1 MIIQKFV
8 LYINNLLYQKVFFYS
23 FIDTVKNIC
32 NKTLTF
38 KFKRKRLLLSE
49 KNKKTK
55 VIGYAR
61 ASHNEF
67 EYLEEQIKH
76 LKKEGCSL
84 VFSEFV
90 SLDEE
95 IKPQLNKAINF
106 LSNGDELLI
115 TQLDRA
121 FKNKKECLITIDK
134 LINNNI
140 KLRTLTGFFAANEST
155 NTNSSIFKFLYELDN
170 LKDRS
175 LSERKKEQILRRK
188 LSGNNL
194 GGRPKIS
201 PLKESLVI
209 RLRNEGYSYRSI
221 RSQTGIALST
231 IRRVIL
237 EGELK

>member
-1 MIIQKFV
+1 M
-8 LYINNLLYQKVFFYS
+8 FFYL

-38 KFKRKRLLLSE
+38 KFKRKHILLSE
-49 KNKKTK
+49 KNKSSKA
-55 VIGYAR
+55 IGYAR
-61 ASHNEF
+61 ATHNEF
-67 EYLEEQIKH
+67 ENLEEQIKN
-76 LKKEGCSL
+76 LKEEGCSL
-84 VFSEFV
+84 VFSEFI

-95 IKPQLNKAINF
+95 TKPELNKAISC
-106 LSNGDELLI
+106 LSKGDQLII

-121 FKNKKECLITIDK
+121 FKNKKECLMTINK
-134 LINNNI
+134 LINKDI
-140 KLRTLTGFFAANEST
+140 KLRTLTGFFAANESP
-155 NTNSSIFKFLYELDN
+155 NENSSIFKILYELDN
-170 LKDRS
+170 LEDKS
-175 LSERKKEQILRRK
+175 LGERKREQLLRRK

-237 EGELK
+237 EGELT

>member
-1 MIIQKFV
+1 M
-8 LYINNLLYQKVFFYS
+8 FFYL

-32 NKTLTF
+32 NKTLPF

-49 KNKKTK
+49 KNKNSKS
-55 VIGYAR
+55 IGYAR
-61 ASHNEF
+61 ATHNEF
-67 EYLEEQIKH
+67 DYLEEQIKI
-76 LKKEGCSL
+76 LKKEGCNL
-84 VFSEFV
+84 VFSEMI

-95 IKPQLNKAINF
+95 IKPQLNKAINY
-106 LSNGDELLI
+106 LAKGDQLLI

-121 FKNKKECLITIDK
+121 FKNKKECLITINK
-134 LINNNI
+134 LINKDI
-140 KLRTLTGFFAANEST
+140 QLRTLTGFFAAKESS
-155 NTNSSIFKFLYELDN
+155 NANSSIFKILYELDN
-170 LKDRS
+170 LEHKS
-175 LSERKKEQILRRK
+175 LGERKKEQLLRRK

-201 PLKESLVI
+201 ALKESLVI

-237 EGELK
+237 EGEST

>member
-1 MIIQKFV
+1 M
-8 LYINNLLYQKVFFYS
+8 
-23 FIDTVKNIC
+23 
-32 NKTLTF
+32 TF

-49 KNKKTK
+49 KNKNSKT
-55 VIGYAR
+55 IGYAR
-61 ASHNEF
+61 ATHNEY
-67 EYLEEQIKH
+67 EHLEEQIKI
-76 LKKEGCSL
+76 LKEEGCSL
-84 VFSEFV
+84 VFSEFI

-95 IKPQLNKAINF
+95 IKPQLNKAMSY
-106 LSNGDELLI
+106 LSKGDQLII

-121 FKNKKECLITIDK
+121 FKNKKECLRTINK
-134 LINNNI
+134 LINKDI
-140 KLRTLTGFFAANEST
+140 KLRTVTGFFAANKSPNEI
-155 NTNSSIFKFLYELDN
+155 SSIFKILYELDN
-170 LKDRS
+170 LEDES
-175 LSERKKEQILRRK
+175 LGERKKEQLLRRK

-237 EGELK
+237 EGELT

>member
-1 MIIQKFV
+1 M
-8 LYINNLLYQKVFFYS
+8 FFYLFS
-23 FIDTVKNIC
+23 DTVNNIL

-49 KNKKTK
+49 KNKNCK

-61 ASHNEF
+61 ATSNES
-67 EYLEEQIKH
+67 EYLEEQINK
-76 LKKEGCSL
+76 LKEEGCSI
-84 VFSEFV
+84 VFSEFI

-95 IKPQLNKAINF
+95 IKPQLNKAISC
-106 LSNGDELLI
+106 LSKGDELKI

-121 FKNKKECLITIDK
+121 FKSKKECLETINK
-134 LINNNI
+134 LINKGNR
-140 KLRTLTGFFAANEST
+140 LRTLTGFHTINDCS
-155 NTNSSIFKFLYELDN
+155 NTNYSIFKILYELDN
-170 LKDRS
+170 LEENN
-175 LSERKKEQILRRK
+175 LSERKKEKLSRRK

-201 PLKESLVI
+201 PLKESLVT

-221 RSQTGIALST
+221 RAQTGIALST

>member
-1 MIIQKFV
+1 M
-8 LYINNLLYQKVFFYS
+8 FFFL

-49 KNKKTK
+49 KYKSSKA
-55 VIGYAR
+55 IGYAR
-61 ASHNEF
+61 ATHNEF
-67 EYLEEQIKH
+67 KNLEEQIKN
-76 LKKEGCSL
+76 LKEEGCSL
-84 VFSEFV
+84 VFSELI

-95 IKPQLNKAINF
+95 IKPQLNKAINS
-106 LSNGDELLI
+106 LSKGDQLII

-121 FKNKKECLITIDK
+121 FKNKKECLRTINK
-134 LINNNI
+134 LFNNDI
-140 KLRTLTGFFAANEST
+140 KLRTLTGFFAVNESYG
-155 NTNSSIFKFLYELDN
+155 TNSSVFKTLYELDT
-170 LKDRS
+170 LEDKS
-175 LSERKKEQILRRK
+175 LGERKKEKLLRRK
-188 LSGNNL
+188 LSGKNL

-237 EGELK
+237 EGELT

>member
-1 MIIQKFV
+1 
-8 LYINNLLYQKVFFYS
+8 VFFLL

-49 KNKKTK
+49 KSKNSKA
-55 VIGYAR
+55 IGYAR
-61 ASHNEF
+61 ASHNEY
-67 EYLEEQIKH
+67 EYFEEQIKI
-76 LKKEGCSL
+76 LKEEGCSV
-84 VFSEFV
+84 VFSEFI

-95 IKPQLNKAINF
+95 IKPQLNKAINY
-106 LSNGDELLI
+106 LTKGDQLVI

-121 FKNKKECLITIDK
+121 FKNKKECLMTINK
-134 LINNNI
+134 LINNDI
-140 KLRTLTGFFAANEST
+140 QLRTLTGYFAANESPEE
-155 NTNSSIFKFLYELDN
+155 NSSIFKILYELDN
-170 LKDRS
+170 LEDKS
-175 LSERKKEQILRRK
+175 LGERKREQLLRRK

-237 EGELK
+237 EGELT

>member
-1 MIIQKFV
+1 
-8 LYINNLLYQKVFFYS
+8 VFFYL
-23 FIDTVKNIC
+23 FIDTLKNIC
-32 NKTLTF
+32 NKTLIS

-49 KNKKTK
+49 KYKSSRS
-55 VIGYAR
+55 IGYAR
-61 ASHNEF
+61 ATHNEY
-67 EYLEEQIKH
+67 EYLEEQIKI
-76 LKKEGCSL
+76 LKEEGCSL
-84 VFSEFV
+84 VFSEFI

-95 IKPQLNKAINF
+95 IKPQLNQAIDC
-106 LSNGDELLI
+106 LSKGDQLII

-121 FKNKKECLITIDK
+121 FKNKKECLKTINK
-134 LINNNI
+134 LINKNI
-140 KLRTLTGFFAANEST
+140 KLRTLTGFSADNESSKA
-155 NTNSSIFKFLYELDN
+155 NSSIFKILYELDN
-170 LKDRS
+170 LEDKS
-175 LSERKKEQILRRK
+175 LGERKKEQILRRK

-237 EGELK
+237 EGGIT

>member
-1 MIIQKFV
+1 
-8 LYINNLLYQKVFFYS
+8 VFFYI

-32 NKTLTF
+32 KRTLTF
-38 KFKRKRLLLSE
+38 KFKRKLILLSE
-49 KNKKTK
+49 KNKDSKA
-55 VIGYAR
+55 IGYAR
-61 ASHNEF
+61 ATNNEY
-67 EYLEEQIKH
+67 EYLEEQIKI
-76 LKKEGCSL
+76 LKEEGCSL
-84 VFSEFV
+84 VFSELI

-95 IKPQLNKAINF
+95 IKPQLNKAINC
-106 LSNGDELLI
+106 LSKGDKLII

-121 FKNKKECLITIDK
+121 FKNKKECLKIINK
-134 LINNNI
+134 LINKDI
-140 KLRTLTGFFAANEST
+140 KLQTLTGFFAANKYSNEI
-155 NTNSSIFKFLYELDN
+155 SSIFKILYELDD
-170 LKDRS
+170 LEDKS
-175 LSERKKEQILRRK
+175 LSERKKEQQLRRK

-237 EGELK
+237 ERELT

>member
-1 MIIQKFV
+1 
-8 LYINNLLYQKVFFYS
+8 VFFWL
-23 FIDTVKNIC
+23 FFDTVKNIC

-38 KFKRKRLLLSE
+38 KFKRKRLLLSK
-49 KNKKTK
+49 KNKHCKA
-55 VIGYAR
+55 IGYAR
-61 ASHNEF
+61 AIHNEF
-67 EYLEEQIKH
+67 EYLEEQIKS
-76 LKKEGCSL
+76 LKEEGCSV

-95 IKPQLNKAINF
+95 IKPQLNKAINC
-106 LSNGDELLI
+106 LSKGDELII
-115 TQLDRA
+115 TKLDRA
-121 FKNKKECLITIDK
+121 FKNKKDCLVTINK
-134 LINNNI
+134 LLNKDI
-140 KLRTLTGFFAANEST
+140 KLRTLTGFFAANESFPKE
-155 NTNSSIFKFLYELDN
+155 NSSIFKILYELDN
-170 LKDRS
+170 LEEKGIG
-175 LSERKKEQILRRK
+175 ERKREQLLRRK

-237 EGELK
+237 EGELT

>member
-1 MIIQKFV
+1 M
-8 LYINNLLYQKVFFYS
+8 FFYL
-23 FIDTVKNIC
+23 FIDTVKKTC

-49 KNKKTK
+49 KNKSSRA
-55 VIGYAR
+55 IGYAR
-61 ASHNEF
+61 ATHNEY
-67 EYLEEQIKH
+67 EYLEEQIKS
-76 LKKEGCSL
+76 LKEEGCSL
-84 VFSEFV
+84 VFSEFL

-95 IKPQLNKAINF
+95 IKPQLNQAINC
-106 LSNGDELLI
+106 LSKGDQLII

-121 FKNKKECLITIDK
+121 FKNKKECLRTINKLIDK
-134 LINNNI
+134 DI
-140 KLRTLTGFFAANEST
+140 KLRTLSGFFAATESSKA
-155 NTNSSIFKFLYELDN
+155 NSSIFKILHELDN
-170 LKDRS
+170 LEENS
-175 LSERKKEQILRRK
+175 LDERKKEQLLRRK

-237 EGELK
+237 DGEIT

>member
-1 MIIQKFV
+1 M
-8 LYINNLLYQKVFFYS
+8 FFYL

-38 KFKRKRLLLSE
+38 KFKRKRILLSE
-49 KNKKTK
+49 KSKNSKA
-55 VIGYAR
+55 IGYAR
-61 ASHNEF
+61 ATHNEY
-67 EYLEEQIKH
+67 EYLEEQIKI
-76 LKKEGCSL
+76 LKEEGCSL
-84 VFSEFV
+84 VFSEFI

-95 IKPQLNKAINF
+95 IKPQLNKAINC
-106 LSNGDELLI
+106 LSKGDELII

-121 FKNKKECLITIDK
+121 FKNKKECLVTINK
-134 LINNNI
+134 LINMDI
-140 KLRTLTGFFAANEST
+140 KLRTLTGFFAGNTSSK
-155 NTNSSIFKFLYELDN
+155 TNSSIFKIFYELEN
-170 LKDRS
+170 LEEKS
-175 LSERKKEQILRRK
+175 LSERKKEQLIRRK

-231 IRRVIL
+231 IRRIIL
-237 EGELK
+237 EGDLT

>member
-1 MIIQKFV
+1 M
-8 LYINNLLYQKVFFYS
+8 FFYL

-38 KFKRKRLLLSE
+38 KFKRKRILLSE
-49 KNKKTK
+49 KNKNSKA
-55 VIGYAR
+55 IGYAR
-61 ASHNEF
+61 ATNDEY
-67 EYLEEQIKH
+67 EYLEEQIKF
-76 LKKEGCSL
+76 LKEEGCSL
-84 VFSEFV
+84 VFSELI

-95 IKPQLNKAINF
+95 IKPQLNKAMKC
-106 LSNGDELLI
+106 LSRGDQFII

-121 FKNKKECLITIDK
+121 FKNKKECLRTINK
-134 LINNNI
+134 LINKDV
-140 KLRTLTGFFAANEST
+140 KLRTLTGFFAANESS
-155 NTNSSIFKFLYELDN
+155 NESSSIFKILYELDN
-170 LKDRS
+170 LEDKS
-175 LSERKKEQILRRK
+175 LSERKKEQLLRRK

-237 EGELK
+237 EGELT

>member
-1 MIIQKFV
+1 
-8 LYINNLLYQKVFFYS
+8 VFFYI

-38 KFKRKRLLLSE
+38 NFKRKRILLSE
-49 KNKKTK
+49 KNKKSK
-55 VIGYAR
+55 AIGYAR
-61 ASHNEF
+61 ATNNEY
-67 EYLEEQIKH
+67 EYLEEQIKI
-76 LKKEGCSL
+76 LKKEGCNL
-84 VFSEFV
+84 VFSEFI

-95 IKPQLNKAINF
+95 IKPQLNKAINC
-106 LSNGDELLI
+106 LTKGDELII
-115 TQLDRA
+115 THLDRA
-121 FKNKKECLITIDK
+121 FKNKKECLVTINK
-134 LINNNI
+134 LINKNI
-140 KLRTLTGFFAANEST
+140 KLRTLTGFFAGNTSSK
-155 NTNSSIFKFLYELDN
+155 TNSSIFKVFYELEN
-170 LKDRS
+170 LEDKS
-175 LSERKKEQILRRK
+175 LGERKKEQLLRRK

-237 EGELK
+237 EGELT